1 MVDRVMTA
9 DGENDPSVLVWFEDS
24 PEGRVAL
31 AEASVLARRRSTR
44 LTVVA
49 VAAHERVIGC
59 GRCLQG
65 TVLWSIELQKIAR
78 EELLA
83 ARRALNGAADISYE
97 VLVGDPAE
105 MITQAAARVGAD
117 VVVLPA
123 LRTRRFG
130 PPNRRNVSGRVAA
143 GGPWHVI
150 VASEQLALDDPL
162 PVGTG

>member
-1 MVDRVMTA
+1 MTA
-9 DGENDPSVLVWFEDS
+9 DCEQPASVLVWFEDS
-24 PEGRVAL
+24 PEGRCAL
-31 AEASVLARRRSTR
+31 TEASVLARRRSVR

-65 TVLWSIELQKIAR
+65 TVLWNIELKKIAH

-83 ARRALNGAADISYE
+83 ARCALDGAAGISYQ

-130 PPNRRNVSGRVAA
+130 PPSRRNVSGRVAA
-143 GGPWHVI
+143 GGRWHVI
-150 VASEQLALDDPL
+150 VASEQLALSDPL
-162 PVGTG
+162 PVSAQTDGG

>member
-1 MVDRVMTA
+1 MTA
-9 DGENDPSVLVWFEDS
+9 DGEQAPSVLVWFEDS
-24 PEGRVAL
+24 PAGRRAL
-31 AEASVLARRRSTR
+31 TEASVLARRRSVC

-65 TVLWSIELQKIAR
+65 TVLWNIELKKIAR
-78 EELLA
+78 EELLE
-83 ARRALNGAADISYE
+83 ARRALDDAADVSYE

-105 MITQAAARVGAD
+105 MITEAAEHVGAD
-117 VVVLPA
+117 VIVLPA

-143 GGPWHVI
+143 GGPWHVV
-150 VASEQLALDDPL
+150 VASEQLALSDPL
-162 PVGTG
+162 PVATD

>member
-1 MVDRVMTA
+1 MAA
-9 DGENDPSVLVWFEDS
+9 DGHSASGVLVWFEDS
-24 PEGRVAL
+24 PEGRCAL
-31 AEASVLARRRSTR
+31 SEAGVLARRRSVP

-49 VAAHERVIGC
+49 VATRERVIGC

-65 TVLWSIELQKIAR
+65 TVLWNIELEKIAR

-83 ARRALNGAADISYE
+83 ARCALDGAAGVSYE
-97 VLVGDPAE
+97 LLVGDPAE

-150 VASEQLALDDPL
+150 VASQQLALSDPL
-162 PVGTG
+162 PVGAY